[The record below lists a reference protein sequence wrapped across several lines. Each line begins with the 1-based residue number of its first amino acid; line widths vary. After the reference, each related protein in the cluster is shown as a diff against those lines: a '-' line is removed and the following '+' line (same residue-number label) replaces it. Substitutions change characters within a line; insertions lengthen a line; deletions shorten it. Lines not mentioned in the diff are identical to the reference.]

1 MEFVSKSPSLLPNSS
16 FNIKAGNMSTAE
28 EQQHSAN
35 LTFSSATSQLLLQ
48 RIMSQ
53 LELSPLTSGR
63 LSHSSGTLNGCLTEE
78 NDSPP
83 ISPTEDFED
92 IVKYFRSNNTLQP
105 LLTPSGTTHTGYG
118 GTGASG
124 ASASTPG
131 GKTVGRWLKEKREKK
146 KEETRVQ
153 NAQLH
158 AAVSVAGV
166 ASAVAAIAAATA
178 AASSKGNDEQ
188 MAKTDKALASAAIL
202 VAAQCVEA
210 AEAMG
215 ANRDHLMSAISSAVN
230 VRSYGDI
237 STLTA
242 AAATALRG
250 VATLKARALKDVWN
264 VPAAVPIDRGLINS
278 SNNNTYEELAP
289 EENFL
294 AACNQDLI
302 LARGS
307 ELLKRTRKGDLH
319 WKIVSVYIHQTGNVM
334 LKMKSKYAAN
344 TITKKNKSKIF

>member
-1 MEFVSKSPSLLPNSS
+1 M
-16 FNIKAGNMSTAE
+16 T
-28 EQQHSAN
+28 
-35 LTFSSATSQLLLQ
+35 
-48 RIMSQ
+48 
-53 LELSPLTSGR
+53 
-63 LSHSSGTLNGCLTEE
+63 
-78 NDSPP
+78 
-83 ISPTEDFED
+83 PT
-92 IVKYFRSNNTLQP
+92 
-105 LLTPSGTTHTGYG
+105 GTTHTGYG

-242 AAATALRG
+242 AAATGEKIL
-250 VATLKARALKDVWN
+250 N
-264 VPAAVPIDRGLINS
+264 VHYSFFYRFRL
-278 SNNNTYEELAP
+278 P
-289 EENFL
+289 EM
-294 AACNQDLI
+294 
-302 LARGS
+302 
-307 ELLKRTRKGDLH
+307 KGM
-319 WKIVSVYIHQTGNVM
+319 S
-334 LKMKSKYAAN
+334 
-344 TITKKNKSKIF
+344 